1 MTESATQNDTA
12 CSAALTK
19 HARLMVVA
27 RADAKFCIGIGDASE
42 VGRIIHLTRMDG
54 PHKAFLGTMVLHGCS
69 VPVIDV
75 AAAIGAAPE
84 TADKP
89 RMFVAVQT
97 DPAVCIA
104 IDEVLTMRKRGEE
117 GAREGPHE
125 LVQELVT
132 MDGQSLPVIDV
143 SAVARLV
150 DGAAAPAVAEC
161 DGDRNRI
168 T

>member
-1 MTESATQNDTA
+1 MTEPATQDDTV
-12 CSAALTK
+12 CSAAITK

-27 RADAKFCIGIGDASE
+27 RADARFCIRIRDASE

-54 PHKAFLGTMVLHGCS
+54 HHKAFLGTTVLHGCS

-84 TADKP
+84 TADMP

-104 IDEVLTMRKRGEE
+104 VDEVLAMRERGEE

-150 DGAAAPAVAEC
+150 DGAAAPAAEEC
-161 DGDRNRI
+161 DRDRIRI